1 MGLFRDYMGLFR
13 DCMGLGV
20 VGVLGFGVF
29 WVHGFWARI
38 WDQSGRFRVSGFR
51 ESLG

>member
-20 VGVLGFGVF
+20 VGVLGFGAF
-29 WVHGFWARI
+29 RVHGFWARI
-38 WDQSGRFRVSGFR
+38 LGSIWQVMFSGFR
-51 ESLG
+51 EDLG